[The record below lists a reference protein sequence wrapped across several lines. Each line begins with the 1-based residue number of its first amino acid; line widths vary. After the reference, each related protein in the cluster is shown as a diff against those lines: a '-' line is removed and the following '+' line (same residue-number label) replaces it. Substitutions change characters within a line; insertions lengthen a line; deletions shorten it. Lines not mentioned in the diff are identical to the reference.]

1 LKRMSDKR
9 KEMLAAAKEDRDDL
23 RAKIKGCEFCE
34 KRAFALHEIPRAGV
48 RSYVIGLPS
57 CVLGL
62 CDPGC
67 HQRIGDGWPKAKQL
81 ALLKIKRPESFDLD
95 VYNRWAVARVTDE
108 DVAAWLEAVRYELAF
123 RLN

>member
-1 LKRMSDKR
+1 MSDKR

-62 CDPGC
+62 
-67 HQRIGDGWPKAKQL
+67 GDGWPKAKQL

>member
-1 LKRMSDKR
+1 LKRISAKR
-9 KEMLAAAKEDRDDL
+9 KEMLAAAKAVRDQI
-23 RAKIKGCEFCE
+23 RASIRGCEFCG
-34 KRAFALHEIPRAGV
+34 KRQFALHEIPRAGV

-57 CVLGL
+57 CILGL

-67 HQRIGDGWPKAKQL
+67 HQSVGNWPKAKQL
-81 ALLKIKRPESFDLD
+81 ALLKIKRPGDFDLD
-95 VYNRWAVARVTDE
+95 VYNRWAVSRVIDE